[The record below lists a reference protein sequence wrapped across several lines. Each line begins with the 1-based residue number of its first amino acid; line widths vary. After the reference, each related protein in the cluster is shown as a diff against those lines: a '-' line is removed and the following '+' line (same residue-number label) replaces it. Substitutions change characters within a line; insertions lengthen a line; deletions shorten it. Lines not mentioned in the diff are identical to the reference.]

1 MWRRL
6 SLPNW
11 YASREQV
18 KRSLEIKGVERDFT
32 IDRIIESIS
41 RLIDKETRRYFIP
54 RIETRLYRWP
64 NSIYGQGQV
73 LYLDQ
78 DLISITTLQS
88 EAQNASPT
96 TIASTDY
103 FLEPNNTGP
112 PFDRIEIDISS
123 SASFN
128 SGDTPQRSISVLGS
142 WGFDNDTRSTG
153 TVASGLAS
161 DATVTTFVCSDASLI
176 EVGDT
181 LLIQSEQV
189 FVSNRDFAALAGS
202 IQTNDAAIAAD
213 MADVTITVD
222 GSHGI
227 LAGETIRLDSEEMY
241 VERVATNDLTVIR
254 AWNGTV
260 LATHADDLAVH
271 INRTLT
277 IERGVNGT
285 TGATHA
291 NATTI
296 SKYLVEREIGMYCVA
311 ESIASYMQER
321 AGWGRQVG
329 AGEGATEFSAKA
341 LGDLRKRVL
350 SRYRRMRM
358 AVV

>member
-1 MWRRL
+1 M
-6 SLPNW
+6 PNW
-11 YASREQV
+11 YASREQL

-41 RLIDKETRRYFIP
+41 RLIDRETRRFFIP
-54 RIETRLYRWP
+54 RTETRLYRWP
-64 NSIYGQGQV
+64 NHIYGQGQV

-96 TIASTDY
+96 TIGAADY

-112 PFDRIEIDISS
+112 PYDRIEIDISS
-123 SASFN
+123 TASFN

-142 WGFDNDTRSTG
+142 WGYDNDTRSTG

-161 DATVTTFVCSDASLI
+161 DATVTTFVCSNASLI

-181 LLIQSEQV
+181 LLIESEQV
-189 FVSNRDFAALAGS
+189 FVSSRDFAALGS
-202 IQTNDAAIAAD
+202 VQTNDASITAD
-213 MADVTITVD
+213 MSDVTITVD
-222 GSHGI
+222 ASHGI

-260 LATHADDLAVH
+260 LAAHNDNLAVN

-291 NATTI
+291 NATAI
-296 SKYLVEREIGMYCVA
+296 SKYIVEREIGMYCVA
-311 ESIASYMQER
+311 ESIAVYQQER

-329 AGEGATEFSAKA
+329 AGEGSREFNAKA

-350 SRYRRMRM
+350 DRYRRMRM
-358 AVV
+358 AAV